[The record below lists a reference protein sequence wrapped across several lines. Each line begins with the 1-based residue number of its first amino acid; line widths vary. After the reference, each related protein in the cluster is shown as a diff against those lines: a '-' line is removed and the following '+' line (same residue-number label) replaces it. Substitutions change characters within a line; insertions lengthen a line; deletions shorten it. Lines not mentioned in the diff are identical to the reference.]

1 MGTVSISSEKAYML
15 SGNSIMKKCILIGDS
30 EGCLN
35 TNAHIGDLN
44 YN

>member
-1 MGTVSISSEKAYML
+1 MGQFPFLLKKHTL
-15 SGNSIMKKCILIGDS
+15 SGNSIMKKHILIGDS

-35 TNAHIGDLN
+35 TYIIKDPD